1 MSKALDR
8 ARQMSV
14 FDPGCTSRS
23 VLEHA
28 TGRWGGLVLAA
39 LVDGPLRFAQLR
51 RSVTGIGDRM
61 LSQTLQR
68 LEADGLVSRTE
79 HSAIP
84 PHVEYELTDLGR
96 PIAERVCDLIEA
108 IYQQLPGIVAHQRQY
123 SAPTADSKAG

>member
-1 MSKALDR
+1 
-8 ARQMSV
+8 MSV
-14 FDPGCTSRS
+14 FDPGCTSRA

-39 LVDGPLRFAQLR
+39 LVDGPVRFAHLR
-51 RSVTGIGDRM
+51 RAVTGIGDRM

-79 HSAIP
+79 LSTIP
-84 PHVEYELTDLGR
+84 PHVEYDLTDLGR

-108 IYQQLPGIVAHQRQY
+108 IYQQLPGIVAHQRQG
-123 SAPTADSKAG
+123 STPPAAGAANSTPRE